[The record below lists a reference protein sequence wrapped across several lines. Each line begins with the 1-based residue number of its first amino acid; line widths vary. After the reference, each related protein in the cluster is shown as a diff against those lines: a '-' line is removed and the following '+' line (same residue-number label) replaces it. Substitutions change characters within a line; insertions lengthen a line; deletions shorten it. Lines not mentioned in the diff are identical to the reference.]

1 MRKGRTSSKAM
12 SRYKAYKARKH
23 RTKARVV
30 FNHVEVTKATE
41 INLVSKENKNTRVA
55 FNSMDIDN
63 SMKKQ
68 FHGKTIDEA
77 IYSATEPLKSTL
89 IRMKADLIP

>member
-30 FNHVEVTKATE
+30 FNHVEVTKSTE

-55 FNSMDIDN
+55 FNSMDIDKAEN
-63 SMKKQ
+63 VTLVPKKGQ
-68 FHGKTIDEA
+68 EMDM
-77 IYSATEPLKSTL
+77 SRP
-89 IRMKADLIP
+89 R